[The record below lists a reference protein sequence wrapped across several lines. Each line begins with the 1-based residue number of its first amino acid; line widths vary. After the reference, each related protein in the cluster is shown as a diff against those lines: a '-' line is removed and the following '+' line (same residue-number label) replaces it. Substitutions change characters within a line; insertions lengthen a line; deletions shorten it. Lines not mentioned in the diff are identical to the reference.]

1 MKKSFRLFCA
11 FISILSFFTFSCQH
25 ELLPSPK
32 NETTTDQNQNQE
44 TIIGT
49 VPENLVATHG
59 LKGKIELSW
68 QGVQDT
74 ARYNIYEAATPYDK
88 FIQIAETTTN
98 TTSYTIEEK
107 SGASKYYKVTA
118 VNRNGKESPFS
129 IVAHGT
135 TLAIP
140 VITYIGQDEQ
150 NSDSACSV
158 HWYMNNCNSA
168 TYQQNVRYTIN
179 CFDPQGNNVAEKVH
193 DGNADYPSITFE
205 DLIPNTNYTYQI
217 TAYIVTHQNDTEVS
231 DKADAAT
238 ARRLRPNAPEN
249 LSATLGT
256 STTENTITFDLPAM
270 VDVALGNGIYEP
282 KPLYFKIYR
291 RVASEEATEED
302 WQIIDSKFDQAIFG
316 TQYTPS
322 NPEEIYEPGQTV
334 TYIDTKDL
342 KRGIMYDYK
351 VQSYADETNREISSN
366 LSFATTQGFLMAVP
380 KFEITNIV
388 YTDNELTGTDRQY
401 VKIQANHILA
411 WDNLGKEIDYDFI
424 LVQEKSLLEGDGG
437 DGTIVDKQQLTYP
450 TIQELNETELVFDL
464 SSNPENVRGYY
475 KYTLYIVSKG
485 ETDINNAVTS
495 TAAIGQLLV
504 TNDVDTPKVKFFSVS
519 NNYKDKI
526 IVEWDYNPVYRYKL
540 VYVEDGTSDEIPL
553 TQEEMDILLQD
564 KAEGDTITFE
574 HPTASGVKRGYK
586 IYPTSSQ
593 TETNLPV
600 IEGQTLA
607 TPLIT
612 NEELFHEKIE
622 LSWTEIQADTFN
634 ISAKYQDS
642 AINAEN
648 KIEDVIIN
656 VEELKTNSENPFEYT
671 FTNPTGFDNIHAAG
685 LPIDI
690 TLKANKQV
698 TKNILKLVNAEAES
712 INEMYHQSVENIKI
726 EDANV
731 IETTQNSIT
740 TRLVGPALVNSKSF
754 LSGYTDKLELTWNK
768 IQGATAYAII
778 RTQYTY
784 TSNKSELYQNT
795 QKYLIKESNDAI
807 LIESPDSVDDNGVI
821 PANVKVTLKDGV
833 FTLSDH
839 DINNP
844 DNTNSW
850 QISQSQISWGTPYE
864 YVVIPL
870 VSDSDIPE
878 YDTNNSRPT
887 QFVLPTSNVTY
898 NNLPYARGST
908 IGYGWNVSA
917 SKGWQTTTLKSENSA
932 ENTSIYITWENPC
945 ISSGLNP
952 TYNIYRRKENEDWES
967 IATEVQTK
975 YYEDTTA
982 KEGIVYEYQVGLG
995 ALTGKTN
1002 PSNDSEYILHSDKNK
1017 DSKYTT
1023 EKLASGFK
1031 LPLPKIKNVSR
1042 DARPGNTELI
1052 TWHSVSV
1059 GDENNRMIDGYAI
1072 DVYNNNIDANWHE
1085 IAKFE
1090 IGSDLDKS
1098 LYEFAKEVDNAS
1110 GLLKVLRDY
1119 KHYFRVRAF
1128 TTQDGKITY
1137 SPAPKSKDENN
1148 KETEFI
1154 WKDGLETD
1162 YVKWGARQITD
1173 EELAKATMLILSDAF
1188 YRANDGNNLNFELK
1202 EGANGAN
1209 FDGSY
1214 KIQHE
1219 GRTTMRYFYT
1229 LTNYSPIFDTPA
1241 AVKAK
1246 VLDISV
1252 NNNVYRKST
1261 GLGLSVSGSHP
1272 EKFDEAT
1279 ITVNGADTYA
1289 SIISGRTVKFTLS
1302 SADKNECNG
1311 TLSCGNFSI
1320 TLTNDNRKYWL
1331 PMALLNQ
1338 PTWYNNDTNYGW
1350 W

>member
-44 TIIGT
+44 TVIGT

-302 WQIIDSKFDQAIFG
+302 WQIIESKFDQTKFG

-334 TYIDTKDL
+334 TYTDTTEL
-342 KRGIMYDYK
+342 KRGVMYEYK

-388 YTDNELTGTDRQY
+388 YTDNELTGTDRKY

-437 DGTIVDKQQLTYP
+437 DGTIIDVQQLTYS
-450 TIQELNETELVFDL
+450 TMQELNETELVFDL
-464 SSNPENVRGYY
+464 SSTPENVRGYY

-540 VYVEDGTSDEIPL
+540 VYVEDGTSEEIPL

-564 KAEGDTITFE
+564 KAEGDTITFV

-622 LSWTEIQADTFN
+622 LSWNEIQADTFN

-642 AINAEN
+642 TINNEN

-671 FTNPTGFDNIHAAG
+671 FTNPTGFDNIRAAG

-726 EDANV
+726 EDTNV

-740 TRLVGPALVNSKSF
+740 TRLVGPALVNPQGMESYFK
-754 LSGYTDKLELTWNK
+754 DKLSLTWNK
-768 IQGATAYAII
+768 IEGATAYAII
-778 RTQYTY
+778 RTQYIY
-784 TSNKSELYQNT
+784 NKNHNEEYKTT
-795 QKYLIKESNDAI
+795 QKYIVTDIDGKISIASLGI
-807 LIESPDSVDDNGVI
+807 LDEEGIIPKNVNISLTDN
-821 PANVKVTLKDGV
+821 K
-833 FTLSDH
+833 FTLIDN
-839 DINNP
+839 DINNA
-844 DNTNSW
+844 DETNAW
-850 QISQSQISWGTPYE
+850 QISQSQISWGCPYE

-870 VSDSDIPE
+870 VSSDEEPE
-878 YDTNNSRPT
+878 FETNASRPT
-887 QFVLPTSNVTY
+887 SFLLPSVSVTY
-898 NNLPYARGST
+898 ENLPYTRSST
-908 IGYGWNVSA
+908 IGYAWNITA
-917 SKGWQTTTLKSENSA
+917 SKGWQTQELSNTNSA
-932 ENTSIYITWENPC
+932 TNNSIYITWKKPTSN
-945 ISSGLNP
+945 LDP
-952 TYNIYRRKENEDWES
+952 TYNIYRRQEGKSWELEKAKVNAMS
-967 IATEVQTK
+967 
-975 YYEDTTA
+975 YNDTNVTP
-982 KEGIVYEYQVGLG
+982 GIVYEYQVGLSTIIG
-995 ALTGKTN
+995 ETN
-1002 PSNDSEYILHSDKNK
+1002 PSEDTEYVSYTDKNK
-1017 DSKYTT
+1017 DTKYTE
-1023 EKLASGFK
+1023 EKLASGFI
-1031 LPLPKIKNVSR
+1031 LPQPQMKSASR
-1042 DARPGNTELI
+1042 DERPGNTELI
-1052 TWHSVSV
+1052 TWFSAKV
-1059 GDENNRMIDGYAI
+1059 GDINNRMIDGYAI
-1072 DVYNNNIDANWHE
+1072 DVYNNNIDDKWHE

-1090 IGSDLDKS
+1090 IGSDLDKAH
-1098 LYEFAKEVDNAS
+1098 YEFAKEVDNAS

-1137 SPAPKSKDENN
+1137 SPAPKSIDEDKN
-1148 KETEFI
+1148 ETESI

-1162 YVKWGARQITD
+1162 YVKWGARQITAQEFCKIATLTMAIGIHAAVND
-1173 EELAKATMLILSDAF
+1173 QASGAGIAWCGGQSGSANVSAPGSGSVAIKTYGPKDIRSNITYTDYKPILTTKSGKQVVFVTIGNSELYGNTKDWFAAYCPKFWKTES
-1188 YRANDGNNLNFELK
+1188 DGNMKITGPSDVNLYSGEIFFI
-1202 EGANGAN
+1202 A
-1209 FDGSY
+1209 DMYPDSTD
-1214 KIQHE
+1214 KI
-1219 GRTTMRYFYT
+1219 
-1229 LTNYSPIFDTPA
+1229 
-1241 AVKAK
+1241 K
-1246 VLDISV
+1246 VI
-1252 NNNVYRKST
+1252 
-1261 GLGLSVSGSHP
+1261 
-1272 EKFDEAT
+1272 
-1279 ITVNGADTYA
+1279 
-1289 SIISGRTVKFTLS
+1289 
-1302 SADKNECNG
+1302 
-1311 TLSCGNFSI
+1311 
-1320 TLTNDNRKYWL
+1320 
-1331 PMALLNQ
+1331 
-1338 PTWYNNDTNYGW
+1338 YNNQTVYLSTSGNCAIPFKDTGW
-1350 W
+1350 LDDTEEWQ

>member
-1 MKKSFRLFCA
+1 MAS
-11 FISILSFFTFSCQH
+11 
-25 ELLPSPK
+25 
-32 NETTTDQNQNQE
+32 
-44 TIIGT
+44 
-49 VPENLVATHG
+49 
-59 LKGKIELSW
+59 
-68 QGVQDT
+68 VQDT

-98 TTSYTIEEK
+98 TTSYTLEEK

-291 RVASEEATEED
+291 KLAADED
-302 WQIIDSKFDQAIFG
+302 TAENWKIIESKFDQTKFG

-322 NPEEIYEPGQTV
+322 IPEQIYEPGQTV

-351 VQSYADETNREISSN
+351 VQSYADQTNREISSN
-366 LSFATTQGFLMAVP
+366 LSYATTQGFLMAVP

-388 YTDNELTGTDRQY
+388 YTDNELTGTDRKY

-411 WDNLGKEIDYDFI
+411 WDNFGKEIDYDFI
-424 LVQEKSLLEGDGG
+424 LVQEKSLLESDGG
-437 DGTIVDKQQLTYP
+437 DGTIVDEQQLTYS
-450 TIQELNETELVFDL
+450 TMQELNETELVFDL
-464 SSNPENVRGYY
+464 SSTPENVRGYY

-526 IVEWDYNPVYRYKL
+526 IVEWDYNPVYRYQL
-540 VYVEDGTSDEIPL
+540 VYVEDGTSEEIPL

-564 KAEGDTITFE
+564 KVEGDTITFV

-622 LSWTEIQADTFN
+622 LSWNEIQADTFN

-642 AINAEN
+642 TINNEN

-656 VEELKTNSENPFEYT
+656 VEEVKSNSENPFEYT

-726 EDANV
+726 EDTNV

-807 LIESPDSVDDNGVI
+807 LIESPGSVDDNGVI

-833 FTLSDH
+833 FTLFDH

-870 VSDSDIPE
+870 VSDSDMPE

-908 IGYGWNVSA
+908 LGYGWNVSA

-932 ENTSIYITWENPC
+932 VNNSIYITWENPC
-945 ISSGLNP
+945 ISSGITP
-952 TYNIYRRKENEDWES
+952 TYYIYRRIENEDFWEKP

-975 YYEDTTA
+975 YFEDTTA
-982 KEGIVYEYQVGLG
+982 EEGIVYEYQVGLG
-995 ALTGKTN
+995 AITGETN

-1031 LPLPKIKNVSR
+1031 LPQPKIKNVSR

-1052 TWHSVSV
+1052 TWRPVKV
-1059 GDENNRMIDGYAI
+1059 GGKNNRMIDGYAI
-1072 DVYNNNIDANWHE
+1072 DVYNNNIDASWHE

-1090 IGSDLDKS
+1090 IGSDLDTS
-1098 LYEFAKEVDNAS
+1098 LYEFAKEVDNSS

-1119 KHYFRVRAF
+1119 KHYFRIRAF
-1128 TTQDGKITY
+1128 TKQDGKYCY
-1137 SPAPKSKDENN
+1137 SPTPDYTWS
-1148 KETEFI
+1148 
-1154 WKDGLETD
+1154 DGGETD
-1162 YVKWGARQITD
+1162 YVKWGARQITAQEFCKMATLTIAMGIHAAVND
-1173 EELAKATMLILSDAF
+1173 QASGAGIAWTGGQSGSSSVSSPGSGTAKIDTTGGLFTEVVS
-1188 YRANDGNNLNFELK
+1188 
-1202 EGANGAN
+1202 
-1209 FDGSY
+1209 
-1214 KIQHE
+1214 KIS
-1219 GRTTMRYFYT
+1219 
-1229 LTNYSPIFDTPA
+1229 LTNYKPIHTYKSGKTGVFLTINSDTITGNTDNHFATDCPIRWTTSSPITITG
-1241 AVKAK
+1241 
-1246 VLDISV
+1246 IS
-1252 NNNVYRKST
+1252 NLNLY
-1261 GLGLSVSGSHP
+1261 SGSIALNKV
-1272 EKFDEAT
+1272 EKNSTDKISITYNGST
-1279 ITVNGADTYA
+1279 ITLPTKGYSAIPFYKTGWYDDTEEW
-1289 SIISGRTVKFTLS
+1289 K
-1302 SADKNECNG
+1302 
-1311 TLSCGNFSI
+1311 
-1320 TLTNDNRKYWL
+1320 
-1331 PMALLNQ
+1331 
-1338 PTWYNNDTNYGW
+1338 
-1350 W
+1350 

>member
-1 MKKSFRLFCA
+1 
-11 FISILSFFTFSCQH
+11 
-25 ELLPSPK
+25 
-32 NETTTDQNQNQE
+32 
-44 TIIGT
+44 
-49 VPENLVATHG
+49 
-59 LKGKIELSW
+59 
-68 QGVQDT
+68 
-74 ARYNIYEAATPYDK
+74 
-88 FIQIAETTTN
+88 
-98 TTSYTIEEK
+98 
-107 SGASKYYKVTA
+107 
-118 VNRNGKESPFS
+118 
-129 IVAHGT
+129 
-135 TLAIP
+135 
-140 VITYIGQDEQ
+140 
-150 NSDSACSV
+150 
-158 HWYMNNCNSA
+158 
-168 TYQQNVRYTIN
+168 
-179 CFDPQGNNVAEKVH
+179 
-193 DGNADYPSITFE
+193 
-205 DLIPNTNYTYQI
+205 
-217 TAYIVTHQNDTEVS
+217 
-231 DKADAAT
+231 
-238 ARRLRPNAPEN
+238 
-249 LSATLGT
+249 
-256 STTENTITFDLPAM
+256 
-270 VDVALGNGIYEP
+270 
-282 KPLYFKIYR
+282 
-291 RVASEEATEED
+291 
-302 WQIIDSKFDQAIFG
+302 
-316 TQYTPS
+316 
-322 NPEEIYEPGQTV
+322 
-334 TYIDTKDL
+334 
-342 KRGIMYDYK
+342 
-351 VQSYADETNREISSN
+351 
-366 LSFATTQGFLMAVP
+366 MAVP

-388 YTDNELTGTDRQY
+388 YTDNELTGTDRKY

-411 WDNLGKEIDYDFI
+411 WDNFGKEIDYDFI
-424 LVQEKSLLEGDGG
+424 LVQEKSFLESDGG
-437 DGTIVDKQQLTYP
+437 NGTIVDVQQLNYSTM
-450 TIQELNETELVFDL
+450 QELNETELVFDL
-464 SSNPENVRGYY
+464 SSTPENVRGYY

-526 IVEWDYNPVYRYKL
+526 IVEWDYNPVYRYQL
-540 VYVEDGTSDEIPL
+540 VYVEDGTSEEIPL

-564 KAEGDTITFE
+564 KVEGDTITFV

-622 LSWTEIQADTFN
+622 LSWNEIQADTFN

-642 AINAEN
+642 TINNEN

-656 VEELKTNSENPFEYT
+656 VEEVKSNSENPFEYT

-712 INEMYHQSVENIKI
+712 INEMYHQSVENIKN
-726 EDANV
+726 EDTNV

-807 LIESPDSVDDNGVI
+807 LIESPGSVDDNGVI

-833 FTLSDH
+833 FTLFDH

-870 VSDSDIPE
+870 VSDSDMPE

-908 IGYGWNVSA
+908 LGYGWNVSA

-932 ENTSIYITWENPC
+932 VNNSIYITWENPC
-945 ISSGLNP
+945 ISSGITP
-952 TYNIYRRKENEDWES
+952 TYYIYRRIENEDFGEKP

-975 YYEDTTA
+975 YFEDTTA
-982 KEGIVYEYQVGLG
+982 EEGIVYEYQVGLG
-995 ALTGKTN
+995 AITGETN

-1031 LPLPKIKNVSR
+1031 LPQPKIKNVSR

-1052 TWHSVSV
+1052 TWRPVKV
-1059 GDENNRMIDGYAI
+1059 GGKNNRMIDGYAI
-1072 DVYNNNIDANWHE
+1072 DVYNNNIDASWHE

-1090 IGSDLDKS
+1090 IGSDLDTS
-1098 LYEFAKEVDNAS
+1098 LYEFAKEVDNTS

-1128 TTQDGKITY
+1128 TKQDGKITY
-1137 SPAPKSKDENN
+1137 SPAPKSIDEDNN
-1148 KETEFI
+1148 ETESI

-1162 YVKWGARQITD
+1162 YVKWGCRQITD
-1173 EELAKATMLILSDAF
+1173 EELCNNVALIIADALYKSGIPYKTVTSSKSKSISGKTGTFKITGKPVSAGDYKNKVTWGFYSDENGD
-1188 YRANDGNNLNFELK
+1188 YRHIFKNGTSSTCEGEFISPFTLK
-1202 EGANGAN
+1202 SSSTG
-1209 FDGSY
+1209 
-1214 KIQHE
+1214 
-1219 GRTTMRYFYT
+1219 
-1229 LTNYSPIFDTPA
+1229 YSENIGIDKNKLFHLPA
-1241 AVKAK
+1241 
-1246 VLDISV
+1246 LDINVTHESGLKSYQGTV
-1252 NNNVYRKST
+1252 NITIGTSGN
-1261 GLGLSVSGSHP
+1261 SVSYSLTYKKNNQIVKSLSNDSNNFFNYFPYDIGT
-1272 EKFDEAT
+1272 KR
-1279 ITVNGADTYA
+1279 ADGDD
-1289 SIISGRTVKFTLS
+1289 SL
-1302 SADKNECNG
+1302 NEG
-1311 TLSCGNFSI
+1311 FKIYQS
-1320 TLTNDNRKYWL
+1320 
-1331 PMALLNQ
+1331 P
-1338 PTWYNNDTNYGW
+1338 W
-1350 W
+1350 WQ

>member
-98 TTSYTIEEK
+98 TTSYTLEEK

-291 RVASEEATEED
+291 KLAADED
-302 WQIIDSKFDQAIFG
+302 TAENWKIIESKFDQTIFG

-322 NPEEIYEPGQTV
+322 NSDQIYEPGQTV
-334 TYIDTKDL
+334 TYVDTKDL

-366 LSFATTQGFLMAVP
+366 LSIATTKGFLMAVP

-401 VKIQANHILA
+401 VKIQANHILT

-424 LVQEKSLLEGDGG
+424 LVQKKSLLEGDGG
-437 DGTIVDKQQLTYP
+437 DGTIVDVQQLTYS
-450 TIQELNETELVFDL
+450 TMQELNEAELVFDL
-464 SSNPENVRGYY
+464 SSTPENVRGYY

-526 IVEWDYNPVYRYKL
+526 IVEWDYNPVYRYQL
-540 VYVEDGTSDEIPL
+540 VYVEDGTSEEIPL

-564 KAEGDTITFE
+564 KAEGDTITFV
-574 HPTASGVKRGYK
+574 HPTASGIKRGYK

-600 IEGQTLA
+600 IEGQTLT

-622 LSWTEIQADTFN
+622 LSWNEIQADTFN

-642 AINAEN
+642 AINNEN

-698 TKNILKLVNAEAES
+698 TKNVLTLVNPEAES
-712 INEMYHQSVENIKI
+712 INEMYHQSVENIKN
-726 EDANV
+726 EDTNV
-731 IETTQNSIT
+731 IETTENSIT
-740 TRLVGPALVNSKSF
+740 TRLVGPALVNAQGIESNYTNN
-754 LSGYTDKLELTWNK
+754 LSLTWNK
-768 IQGATAYAII
+768 IEGATAYAII
-778 RTQYTY
+778 RTQYIY
-784 TSNKSELYQNT
+784 NKNHNEEYKTT
-795 QKYLIKESNDAI
+795 QKYIVTDIDGKISVASLGI
-807 LIESPDSVDDNGVI
+807 LDEEGIIPKNVNISLTDN
-821 PANVKVTLKDGV
+821 K
-833 FTLSDH
+833 FTLIDN
-839 DINNP
+839 DINNA
-844 DNTNSW
+844 DKTNAW
-850 QISQSQISWGTPYE
+850 QISQSQISWGCPYE

-870 VSDSDIPE
+870 VSDSEEPE
-878 YDTNNSRPT
+878 FEANDSRPT
-887 QFVLPTSNVTY
+887 SFLLPSISVTY
-898 NNLPYARGST
+898 ENLPYTRSST
-908 IGYGWNVSA
+908 IGYAWNITA
-917 SKGWQTTTLKSENSA
+917 SKGWQTQELLNTNSTTN
-932 ENTSIYITWENPC
+932 NSIYITWKKPVSNLKPE
-945 ISSGLNP
+945 
-952 TYNIYRRKENEDWES
+952 YNIYRREERKPNEDKEDRHNWKLIKEKES
-967 IATEVQTK
+967 EMSYI
-975 YYEDTTA
+975 DTNVTP
-982 KEGIVYEYQVGLG
+982 GVVYEYQVGLHTIVG
-995 ALTGKTN
+995 ETN
-1002 PSNDSEYILHSDKNK
+1002 PCSDTEYVEYSDLNK
-1017 DSKYTT
+1017 DTKYTE
-1023 EKLASGFK
+1023 EKSACGFI
-1031 LPLPKIKNVSR
+1031 LPKPLMKSASR

-1052 TWHSVSV
+1052 TWFSAKV
-1059 GDENNRMIDGYAI
+1059 GDINNRMIDGYAI
-1072 DVYNNNIDANWHE
+1072 EVYNNNIGDSWNE

-1098 LYEFAKEVDNAS
+1098 LYEFAKEVDNTS

-1128 TTQDGKITY
+1128 TKQDGKYCY
-1137 SPAPKSKDENN
+1137 SPEPLILYDYNYEEDG
-1148 KETEFI
+1148 ETKTKQVPITF
-1154 WKDGLETD
+1154 LEGEDD
-1162 YVKWGARQITD
+1162 YVKWGCRQITAQ
-1173 EELAKATMLILSDAF
+1173 EFCKM
-1188 YRANDGNNLNFELK
+1188 ANLVIT
-1202 EGANGAN
+1202 
-1209 FDGSY
+1209 Y
-1214 KIQHE
+1214 
-1219 GRTTMRYFYT
+1219 
-1229 LTNYSPIFDTPA
+1229 
-1241 AVKAK
+1241 
-1246 VLDISV
+1246 
-1252 NNNVYRKST
+1252 
-1261 GLGLSVSGSHP
+1261 GLRL
-1272 EKFDEAT
+1272 
-1279 ITVNGADTYA
+1279 VNGDRWSWTSTLFESSKNA
-1289 SIISGRTVKFTLS
+1289 SEPGSGKVSTKSNAGVSKWTIKYQNYKPALNSKAGQIFANIII
-1302 SADKNECNG
+1302 NG
-1311 TLSCGNFSI
+1311 TLKPNTKLTSEYPRSYDSDEITINVPETLYNGSI
-1320 TLTNDNRKYWL
+1320 TYSGLTKSSGSMQVTYNGTTTYLGYSGNSPLPFHNDDYHHEDDS
-1331 PMALLNQ
+1331 
-1338 PTWYNNDTNYGW
+1338 WY
-1350 W
+1350 